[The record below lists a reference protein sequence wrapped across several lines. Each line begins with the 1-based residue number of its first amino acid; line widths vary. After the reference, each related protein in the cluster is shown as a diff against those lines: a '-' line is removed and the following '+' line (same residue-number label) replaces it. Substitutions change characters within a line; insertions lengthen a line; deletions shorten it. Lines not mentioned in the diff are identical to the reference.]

1 MDVGRLHLLLLF
13 SLTLAAG
20 RHEDR
25 LFAWHW
31 HRHKVVGLL
40 HEAIVWLAWDEA
52 LGLHVRRDE
61 LWCSS
66 DEVRLEL
73 REALCLLWHKFSRLG
88 LESLSYGWEVFSV
101 DHCGPFL

>member
-1 MDVGRLHLLLLF
+1 MRLLF
-13 SLTLAAG
+13 VVVCLALGAG

-25 LFAWHW
+25 LFAWHR

-40 HEAIVWLAWDEA
+40 HEAIVWLARDEA
-52 LGLHVRRDE
+52 LGLHVDGDE
-61 LWCSS
+61 LWCAS

-73 REALCLLWHKFSRLG
+73 REALGLFRHKFLYLG
-88 LESLSYGWEVFSV
+88 LVESLSDGWEIFSV